1 MQGVGNRPER
11 LRVASVL
18 AAVSDK
24 CHGVTALR
32 GGAAYSHKAG
42 RDLFQ
47 VFVPFNTLAF
57 HHVRRFQYQLIFRV
71 HVVTNGDGHAHGK
84 MLDVVKNPLANTG
97 NVHSQICEVRRLR
110 VSRTVARHSR
120 MNRTA

>member
-1 MQGVGNRPER
+1 MQGVGNGPER
-11 LRVASVL
+11 LCVASVL

-71 HVVTNGDGHAHGK
+71 HVVTNGDGHTHGK

-97 NVHSQICEVRRLR
+97 NVHSQIPKMWGKRWR
-110 VSRTVARHSR
+110 
-120 MNRTA
+120 